1 MIRNWNQN
9 LDSTVRRLHM
19 DAFLEQ
25 LQREQRG
32 KAREKDP
39 GLHFYSNDVA
49 MATRILTG
57 RAYQ

>member
-1 MIRNWNQN
+1 
-9 LDSTVRRLHM
+9 M

-49 MATRILTG
+49 IGDSNPDWQSTPTSKITLLGHTITVL
-57 RAYQ
+57 